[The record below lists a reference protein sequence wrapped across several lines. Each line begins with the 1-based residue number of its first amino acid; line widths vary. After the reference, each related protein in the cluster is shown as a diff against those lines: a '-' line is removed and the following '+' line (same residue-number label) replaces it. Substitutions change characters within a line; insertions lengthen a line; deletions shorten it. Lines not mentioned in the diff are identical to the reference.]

1 MTRIRNRR
9 AFTLIEI
16 LVVVF
21 IVSMLAA
28 FVAPRVFKQFGKSQR
43 DIARSKM
50 AIIEGALG
58 RFRLDCGRFPD
69 DAEGLDALLSDPGE
83 FEEEVWD
90 GPYLKKS
97 DLLDPWGTAYEYRE
111 EGEVNIGSFD
121 IISFGKDGQS
131 GGEGENEDVY
141 LE

>member
-1 MTRIRNRR
+1 MTERNKTG
-9 AFTLIEI
+9 FTLIEI

-21 IVSMLAA
+21 IISMLAA
-28 FVAPRVFKQFGKSQR
+28 FVAPRVFKQFAKSRR

-58 RFRLDCGRFPD
+58 GFRLDCGRFPD
-69 DAEGLDALLSDPGE
+69 DAEGLDALLTDPGE
-83 FEEEVWD
+83 FEEDVWD

-97 DLLDPWGTAYEYRE
+97 DLLDPWGTPYGYHE

-121 IISFGKDGQS
+121 IISFGKDGQP
-131 GGEGENEDVY
+131 GGAGDDEDVY